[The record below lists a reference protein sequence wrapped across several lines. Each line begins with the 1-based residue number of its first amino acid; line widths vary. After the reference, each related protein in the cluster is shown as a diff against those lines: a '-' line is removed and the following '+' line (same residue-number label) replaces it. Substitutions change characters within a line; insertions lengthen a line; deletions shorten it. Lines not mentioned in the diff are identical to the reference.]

1 MSRINT
7 LDLDTLADELD
18 DLRARNEDPDDTL
31 DESDT
36 ERLADLEGL
45 ENDLG
50 DLHVASRNKGPF
62 IEEGDWEDYAADQA
76 EELGVISS
84 EHRFYLDRER
94 WANDLQSDYNSVDF
108 DGTTFYYLD

>member
-1 MSRINT
+1 MSRIRT

-18 DLRARNEDPDDTL
+18 DLRTRNEDPDDKL
-31 DESDT
+31 DDDET
-36 ERLADLEGL
+36 ERLAALEGL

-62 IEEGDWEDYAADQA
+62 IAEDDFEDYADEQA
-76 EELGVISS
+76 VELGIISR
-84 EHRFYLDRER
+84 EHRNYLDRER
-94 WANDLQSDYNSVDF
+94 WANDLRSDYNCVDF